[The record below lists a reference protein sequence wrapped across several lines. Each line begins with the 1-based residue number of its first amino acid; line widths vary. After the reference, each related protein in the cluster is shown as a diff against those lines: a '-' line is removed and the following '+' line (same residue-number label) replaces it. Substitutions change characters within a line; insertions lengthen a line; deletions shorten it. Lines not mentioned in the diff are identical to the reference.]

1 MGLGAYSFAN
11 RVSLSTNFH
20 PKITAK
26 FGIFA
31 AKLTKIRRF
40 SLNGGSGK
48 FEHYYCDIHVV
59 LT

>member
-11 RVSLSTNFH
+11 RASLSTNFH

-31 AKLTKIRRF
+31 AKRKIRRL
-40 SLNGGSGK
+40 SLNGGSAK
-48 FEHYYCDIHVV
+48 FEDFYSDIHVV